1 MTFVLSF
8 NEVKMN
14 VLASVVFFSVF
25 LKLSVCNQGY
35 NTLWPLPQK
44 YLVEP
49 TGSAV
54 SLSSG
59 FSIEANQ
66 QSDAL
71 NRAIQRYLV
80 IIKEHAVD
88 RRFASSCANA
98 TITINKLYIDVTSED
113 ESLSI
118 DTSYDYTLMVDGGNA
133 KITASTIYGAM

>member
-1 MTFVLSF
+1 MKVFA
-8 NEVKMN
+8 NI
-14 VLASVVFFSVF
+14 VFFSVF
-25 LKLSVCNQGY
+25 LRLSICDQGY

-54 SLSSG
+54 SLSTG

-66 QSDAL
+66 PSEAL
-71 NRAIQRYLV
+71 NRAIQRYIV

-88 RRFASSCANA
+88 QRFASSCANA
-98 TITINKLYIDVTSED
+98 TIAIDKLHLDVSSQD
-113 ESLSI
+113 ESLSV
-118 DTSYDYTLMVDGGNA
+118 DTSYDYTLMVDGGSA